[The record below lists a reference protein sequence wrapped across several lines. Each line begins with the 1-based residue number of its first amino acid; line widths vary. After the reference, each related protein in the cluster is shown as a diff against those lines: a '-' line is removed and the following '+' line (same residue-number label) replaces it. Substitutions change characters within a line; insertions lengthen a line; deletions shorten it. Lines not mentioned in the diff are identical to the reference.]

1 MAAGLAARALRR
13 PTLWAGCLLF
23 HVLVAVLDCRP
34 GGDLEGDPPLPHDL
48 LEEHVDPWVVLM
60 PSSEK
65 SFAASSL
72 VCLSMRTVTLAVSIG
87 ASLRHGCVMRLLY
100 VRQAR
105 FPANPSWRDGYPSC
119 GDWNAP

>member
-1 MAAGLAARALRR
+1 MLIA
-13 PTLWAGCLLF
+13 
-23 HVLVAVLDCRP
+23 
-34 GGDLEGDPPLPHDL
+34 
-48 LEEHVDPWVVLM
+48 WVVLM

-72 VCLSMRTVTLAVSIG
+72 VCLSMRTVTLTVSIG

-105 FPANPSWRDGYPSC
+105 FPANPSC